1 MRIRPPGVKAKPG
14 TASGE
19 VYPGAEVSADAV
31 DFGRAMHA
39 WQLRWRRR
47 PTCADVLA
55 VAHSLGHR
63 QGPPPGE

>member
-1 MRIRPPGVKAKPG
+1 MRNKPPGPRAGPG

-19 VYPGAEVSADAV
+19 IFPGAGLTPEEVE
-31 DFGRAMHA
+31 FGRAMHA

-55 VAHSLGHR
+55 VARALGYR
-63 QGPPPGE
+63 KAAPGA